1 MSDSSI
7 GRGRHAAATMVDL
20 GATYKRLARLR
31 SREELTAIYRDA
43 NRRGKERV
51 RQQPHTAPDHPVAQ
65 LAAAIPP
72 LTNLSVAINVLH
84 VLPPVLDDE
93 LPHRLRV
100 TIANNAAEGLH
111 RCHLALELDGNTHG
125 YTTDDWLPVVCEI
138 AGPLLESARPDEEPP
153 SLVRH
158 TQGAVG
164 WLSTSLVH
172 VDQDSPETAAAL
184 ADTLARLLVVCAFA
198 DAACTSS
205 D

>member
-1 MSDSSI
+1 ML
-7 GRGRHAAATMVDL
+7 DL
-20 GATYKRLARLR
+20 SATYMRLVRLR
-31 SREELTAIYRDA
+31 SPEELTAIYSEA
-43 NRRGKERV
+43 NRRGKERA
-51 RQQPHTAPDHPVAQ
+51 RRQPHTAPDHPVAQ

-93 LPHRLRV
+93 LPHQLLA
-100 TIANNAAEGLH
+100 TIANNAAEVLH
-111 RCHLALELDGNTHG
+111 RCHLALELDGNTHS
-125 YTTDDWLPVVCEI
+125 YTTDDWLPVICEI
-138 AGPLLESARPDEEPP
+138 AQPLLQSARPDHEPP

-158 TQGAVG
+158 TQDAVS
-164 WLSTSLVH
+164 WLSTSIVH

-184 ADTLARLLVVCAFA
+184 ADTLARLLVECAFA